1 MIRNRCLINLFNIKC
16 SLVKLHHKKCNFVLV
31 RRNLYQLQSLRLSSV
46 LYRLATKPRTSIALS
61 AKMAATWS
69 MGPGTLDVP
78 LSLFAKN
85 RNRLADK
92 LKSGQVVVLQGG
104 EDISHYDTDI
114 EYVFRQA
121 SLFILKVSNAY
132 PLLLIWICPCF
143 NQLPLN
149 ARLNWP
155 T

>member
-1 MIRNRCLINLFNIKC
+1 MLRYRCFINLFSLKC
-16 SLVKLHHKKCNFVLV
+16 LPGSLYHITKRNFVVV
-31 RRNLYQLQSLRLSSV
+31 RRSLYLFQSLRLSSA
-46 LYRLATKPRTSIALS
+46 LYLPAGNRKSRISIALS

-104 EDISHYDTDI
+104 EDISHYDTDV

-121 SLFILKVSNAY
+121 SLLNLFKRFLQCLSNLYHNFFLKS
-132 PLLLIWICPCF
+132 IKIG
-143 NQLPLN
+143 
-149 ARLNWP
+149 
-155 T
+155 